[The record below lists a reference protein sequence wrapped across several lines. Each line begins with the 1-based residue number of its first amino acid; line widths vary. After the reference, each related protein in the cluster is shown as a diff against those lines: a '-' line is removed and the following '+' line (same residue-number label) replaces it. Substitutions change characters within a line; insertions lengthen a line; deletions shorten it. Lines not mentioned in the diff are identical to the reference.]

1 MQNLLKEGLGTVVEK
16 TSLTRKLT
24 IDGVTK
30 AYEIVISMRLGLK

>member
-24 IDGVTK
+24 IDGVK
-30 AYEIVISMRLGLK
+30 GLPCL